1 MQSLANAQS
10 QTNDVLVRGVMQ
22 EIITVSD
29 FLAYFP
35 FENIVGDGIRYNR
48 ESSLPTV
55 SWRSRTG
62 TWTED
67 AAVRTSHTASLYIL
81 GGDTAVSE
89 FDRKVYGNVQDQVS
103 LAIAE
108 KAKAMARTF
117 ETDIIYGNNA
127 TNVLQPDGLHA
138 MITDTQSVD
147 NSADSGAVG
156 TPRRLEM
163 AFLDQMIDTVLPGR
177 PDYLMMNRT
186 ILRRLNAFYRG
197 AGSPQPKGDDGK
209 PLSDYGGVPILIN
222 DHITMTEGLNAG
234 NYAAAS
240 ESATSIFALR
250 MGSTGLHGLQNG
262 NGIETIEL
270 GMLHDRDAQRHRLR
284 WYAGAALKSTLSSAS
299 LVGIT
304 DAAPA

>member
-81 GGDTAVSE
+81 GGDTDVSE

-138 MITDTQSVD
+138 MITGTQSVD
-147 NSADSGAVG
+147 NSASDG
-156 TPRRLEM
+156 TTARALQM
-163 AFLDQMIDTVLPGR
+163 VNLDTMIDTVLPGR

-222 DHITMTEGLNAG
+222 DHIIQDEGLLSG
-234 NYAAAS
+234 NYTSTEDDNAS
-240 ESATSIFALR
+240 SIFALR
-250 MGSTGLHGLQNG
+250 MGATGLHGLQNG